1 MKTANERMNNL
12 MATIATAHSN
22 ILNITKTIYR
32 QDLRNYDIQR
42 SVLSLVPVLL
52 TKLQQVVR
60 LERTLDT
67 FLLGVHALLQRKLS
81 PILIDHDTLT
91 RALQTVHDTLKTNHP
106 DFEIVHKQTRYY
118 YHSANVLYAG
128 QPEQILVMIEIPI
141 ASTNT
146 KFNLY
151 HILTFPVPFNDSS
164 LHGTRVT
171 NLLSQD
177 SYCQYPPVCRLLTS
191 GMINHFSYC
200 FVCRLYCLLPIR
212 RKYLSGIW
220 NKPFEIYKDLS
231 VFHRMDVMFDM
242 NVFEVVCTSMF
253 YSVSILPVLV
263 SCWCA
268 VKYSWR
274 K

>member
-1 MKTANERMNNL
+1 
-12 MATIATAHSN
+12 
-22 ILNITKTIYR
+22 
-32 QDLRNYDIQR
+32 
-42 SVLSLVPVLL
+42 
-52 TKLQQVVR
+52 
-60 LERTLDT
+60 
-67 FLLGVHALLQRKLS
+67 
-81 PILIDHDTLT
+81 
-91 RALQTVHDTLKTNHP
+91 
-106 DFEIVHKQTRYY
+106 
-118 YHSANVLYAG
+118 
-128 QPEQILVMIEIPI
+128 MIE
-141 ASTNT
+141 T
-146 KFNLY
+146 
-151 HILTFPVPFNDSS
+151 S
-164 LHGTRVT
+164 LHGLEQLILITVGSQDFASFLGLIFYQFSRNTLWSIYFFYVSSGILHLFQCQSCAALDHLFYT
-171 NLLSQD
+171 PFSQD

-274 K
+274 KQRSIKLKVKNRQ